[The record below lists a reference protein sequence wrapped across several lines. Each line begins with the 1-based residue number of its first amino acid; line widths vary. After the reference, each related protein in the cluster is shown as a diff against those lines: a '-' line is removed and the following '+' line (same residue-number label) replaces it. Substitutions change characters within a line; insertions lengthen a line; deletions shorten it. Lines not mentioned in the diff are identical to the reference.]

1 MLSDD
6 LSCNKSAI
14 QSHTYTGWSRYY
26 ASSAVDRN
34 TSSCMRTM
42 EIGRNAIQRT
52 VWWKVDLGR
61 EYSVYSISILFKNYN
76 GYGIYF
82 CLKESA
88 TFQTPRLKGLLH
100 IYSVI
105 ADTFVSIALLGF
117 H

>member
-14 QSHTYTGWSRYY
+14 QSHTYTGWSKYY

-34 TSSCMRTM
+34 TSSCMRI
-42 EIGRNAIQRT
+42 EIGRNSLQRT
-52 VWWKVDLGR
+52 VWWKVDLGI
-61 EYSVYSISILFKNYN
+61 EYSIYSISILFKIYN